1 MFLLKISW
9 QKNYQSQKLFSI
21 QWRGD
26 LEFWILFVFQRKSI
40 VSQFHFLLI
49 FIKFGYLFQ
58 KWHFGYFGWTEYQ
71 NPFCQQK
78 KKTCLMISLMAYF
91 RHKKRRVRLW
101 YDFENISWNMR
112 YSSYWTVSFLDLH
125 FCILIA
131 YF

>member
-26 LEFWILFVFQRKSI
+26 LEFWILFVFSTQKHRLSIPFPFDLYQIWISFSKMTFWLLWMNRISKS
-40 VSQFHFLLI
+40 FL
-49 FIKFGYLFQ
+49 
-58 KWHFGYFGWTEYQ
+58 
-71 NPFCQQK
+71 PAK